1 MNKVR
6 DYFREKYD
14 KKGPAYMQGVL
25 RTLGQLPPEDE
36 EAVPSHD
43 EAVWE
48 DQKEVV
54 EK

>member
-1 MNKVR
+1 MNQVR
-6 DYFREKYD
+6 AYFNEKYD

-25 RTLGQLPPEDE
+25 RTINKLPVEDE
-36 EAVPSHD
+36 EAVPDHD

-48 DQKEVV
+48 QQKEVV